1 MMCDSIMMIAHGV
14 MLTCDLV
21 YNRCN
26 RNCLFSCQC
35 HRIVSSSVSLDRH
48 DGGIFGIDCDEFNE
62 FKEEHATV
70 RVYKYL
76 MCNKPNS
83 PNGVLAKYR

>member
-1 MMCDSIMMIAHGV
+1 MS
-14 MLTCDLV
+14 
-21 YNRCN
+21 
-26 RNCLFSCQC
+26 
-35 HRIVSSSVSLDRH
+35 VSSLVSLDRH

-62 FKEEHATV
+62 FKEEHATI